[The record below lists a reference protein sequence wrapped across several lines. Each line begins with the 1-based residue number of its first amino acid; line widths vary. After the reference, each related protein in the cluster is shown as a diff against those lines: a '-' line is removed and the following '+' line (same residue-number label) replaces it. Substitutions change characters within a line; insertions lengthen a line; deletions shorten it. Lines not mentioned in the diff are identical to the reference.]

1 MSEQIHR
8 GRVVRGR
15 VVGRGRVVRGRVVG
29 DELSGDELS
38 GDELTYLLSLS
49 FVLINLLHS
58 RAFKKVPK
66 GLEGMFTTPNK
77 KKGLAVEMT

>member
-15 VVGRGRVVRGRVVG
+15 VVGRGRAVSGRFGVVRLGLSEKPNLSSSIMNQTKAYKVNG

-38 GDELTYLLSLS
+38 RRRVATSCNRGRVVT
-49 FVLINLLHS
+49 
-58 RAFKKVPK
+58 
-66 GLEGMFTTPNK
+66 LE
-77 KKGLAVEMT
+77 